1 MPLHCKIKIFNHFI
15 RLELFLI
22 SSILFYHI
30 CIKLSSLLRG
40 NMVLCAGKQ
49 ICGYKKRMALL
60 PKTHFLLIFMMNYT
74 NMNYARDQIMKTLV
88 YNLRDS
94 MLDYMRNLN
103 KEKPY

>member
-1 MPLHCKIKIFNHFI
+1 
-15 RLELFLI
+15 
-22 SSILFYHI
+22 
-30 CIKLSSLLRG
+30 
-40 NMVLCAGKQ
+40 
-49 ICGYKKRMALL
+49 MALL